1 MTTENTPRPD
11 DARFPE
17 PAQGDSLEMPEPTP
31 VVADDGEVVS
41 VHDDPVAA
49 VEQDPE
55 VVTGAS
61 DGSALTGEA
70 EGAAA
75 EPGAAEDPYEA
86 IAASASRSTGSSRY
100 TDEQLAEL
108 AGLSHRVEAE
118 DADDVAVGATGPA
131 ADEDPIVEEDVVE
144 DLAADENLDVESLRE
159 PSEAERSWD
168 YSNGPLEQVGPVQP
182 TVSPRDEEPDVL
194 EQDGTEG
201 DDVPTAA
208 LTPTALRRRSLFSTE
223 EEDEAAAT
231 TTLPAEGVDDGAP
244 TSTMPVA
251 AAEDVEPTSTYLA
264 QGVTED
270 PAPTTIEPGSG
281 AAGAVAVGTA
291 AATGASASGSAGKA
305 ARSERPRTEDDVI
318 LDGSSVVGKPASRAG
333 AHWAGILLSIVLLPA
348 AWFLIHHGEGL
359 LSESVKAYFFGRDT
373 RGLVELGVGALVLA
387 IALWTARRS
396 SVGSFVMGVLTLA
409 VGVVGLAVPDWANQT
424 VTPFLSDLSDHSSLG
439 SDLATYFWTDVATGR
454 FAVIGLAL
462 IVVGVISH
470 SSRRAGRREQEVV
483 DRVRRA

>member
-70 EGAAA
+70 DEAPAG
-75 EPGAAEDPYEA
+75 GDEDPYEA

-118 DADDVAVGATGPA
+118 DAASDEVAEPA
-131 ADEDPIVEEDVVE
+131 ADPIIEEDVVE
-144 DLAADENLDVESLRE
+144 DLAADEDLDVESLRE
-159 PSEAERSWD
+159 PSGSERSWD

-182 TVSPRDEEPDVL
+182 TASPREGEPDVL

-201 DDVPTAA
+201 DDVATAA

-223 EEDEAAAT
+223 DEAEDAAAT
-231 TTLPAEGVDDGAP
+231 TALPAEGVDDGAP
-244 TSTMPVA
+244 TSALPVA
-251 AAEDVEPTSTYLA
+251 ATEDVEPTSSFPA
-264 QGVTED
+264 QRQSED
-270 PAPTTIEPGSG
+270 PAPTTTIEPGSG

-291 AATGASASGSAGKA
+291 AATGAAATGSTSKP

-348 AWFLIHHGEGL
+348 AWFLIHHGQGI

-373 RGLVELGVGALVLA
+373 RGLVELGIGALVLA

-439 SDLATYFWTDVATGR
+439 SALATYFWTDAATGR

>member
-1 MTTENTPRPD
+1 MTTENTRRPD

-17 PAQGDSLEMPEPTP
+17 PDQGDSLEMPEPTP

-70 EGAAA
+70 DETT
-75 EPGAAEDPYEA
+75 PGTGEDPYEA

-118 DADDVAVGATGPA
+118 DADDAAVGATGPA

-144 DLAADENLDVESLRE
+144 DLAADEDLDVESLRE

-182 TVSPRDEEPDVL
+182 TASPRDEEPDVL

-223 EEDEAAAT
+223 DE
-231 TTLPAEGVDDGAP
+231 AEGVDDGAP
-244 TSTMPVA
+244 TSAMPVA
-251 AAEDVEPTSTYLA
+251 AAEDVEPTSTYPA

-270 PAPTTIEPGSG
+270 PAPTTTIEPGSG
-281 AAGAVAVGTA
+281 AAGAVAMGTA

-439 SDLATYFWTDVATGR
+439 SDLATYFWTDAATGR